1 MVCAV
6 TGRVDVTW
14 QRAPVPCWNVLIP
27 NQNQHGIVCY
37 ISPMPVVTLFFFFL
51 LLLGSKISYKAVIN
65 KPSSIQDGNFI
76 PLLGDVIFD
85 MCVRLKRSQ
94 VEPKCQHPSGWGAA
108 PRFPNSPCNKPGGSS
123 SSFFP
128 RPGGNSCWG
137 TAGPSPAF
145 QACHSPKGWAS
156 AASLHFL
163 HVGLI
168 WRISYSASAHKN

>member
-1 MVCAV
+1 M
-6 TGRVDVTW
+6 
-14 QRAPVPCWNVLIP
+14 CWFPTKTNTVLF
-27 NQNQHGIVCY
+27 
-37 ISPMPVVTLFFFFL
+37 VTLALCQLSRFFFFFL

-76 PLLGDVIFD
+76 PLLGDAIFD

-94 VEPKCQHPSGWGAA
+94 VEPKCQHPSGRGAA